1 MVSEERIVVDA
12 VELRN
17 TFDFVSAGAPLEH
30 SAYIC
35 ADTGKIYWTSD
46 TVDLEE
52 DDVPADIYDSDRYI
66 GVPHKNDLGLG
77 RRLALAF
84 AEKECPA
91 DYETV
96 ARFFQRRGAY
106 SRFKDLLQT
115 RGLLE
120 GWHDFENQATDAAL
134 RAWCVENG
142 IEIAGR

>member
-1 MVSEERIVVDA
+1 VVSAKRIVVDA

-35 ADTGKIYWTSD
+35 ADTEKIYWTSD
-46 TVDLEE
+46 TVDLDE
-52 DDVPADIYDSDRYI
+52 DDVPADIHDSDRYI

-77 RRLALAF
+77 RRLTLAF
-84 AEKECPA
+84 AEKDCPA

-96 ARFFQRRGAY
+96 VRFFQRRGAY
-106 SRFKDLLQT
+106 SRFEDLLQT

-120 GWHDFENQATDAAL
+120 RWYDFENEITDAAL

-142 IEIAGR
+142 IEVAGG

>member
-1 MVSEERIVVDA
+1 M
-12 VELRN
+12 ELRN
-17 TFDFVSAGAPLEH
+17 AFDFVSAGGPLEH

-35 ADTGKIYWTSD
+35 ANTGKIYWTSD
-46 TVDLEE
+46 TADLEE
-52 DDVPADIYDSDRYI
+52 GDVPPDIHDSDHYI

-96 ARFFQRRGAY
+96 VRFFQRRGAY

-120 GWHDFENQATDAAL
+120 RWYDFENETTDAAL
-134 RAWCVENG
+134 FAWCVENG
-142 IEIAGR
+142 IEVAGG